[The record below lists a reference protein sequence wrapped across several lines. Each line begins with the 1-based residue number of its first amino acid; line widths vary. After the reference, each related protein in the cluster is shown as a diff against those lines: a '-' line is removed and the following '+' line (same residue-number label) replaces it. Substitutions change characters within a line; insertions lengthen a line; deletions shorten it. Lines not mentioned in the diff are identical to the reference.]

1 MKELINN
8 WREEKRSAY
17 LYRILA
23 AKESNNR
30 QVLFNELAKAA
41 EDQALVWQ
49 AAAEKEGLIVPKFY
63 KPDLRSRI
71 AAIMIKKLGP
81 RKIRMILAA
90 LKVRGM
96 SVYSTDD
103 IGHPMPKTLEDV
115 GRHHKGL
122 DKGGSLRAAV
132 FGINDG
138 LISNTG
144 LILGMI
150 GASASYHFLIIS
162 GISGL
167 LAGSFSMA
175 AGEFVSMRSQREM
188 FEYQIGLEKK
198 ELDLYPEEEAEE
210 LALIYAARGLPKE
223 DARKMAHALI
233 KDPDKAL
240 DALAKEELGLDPQQL
255 GSPIAAAV
263 SSFFSFALGA
273 LVPIFP
279 YLLHIKN
286 WSLLGVVVLTG
297 TALFIVGMLISLFTG
312 KSAWLSGLR
321 MLLIGAGTGL
331 ITFIIGHFLGVAV

>member
-1 MKELINN
+1 MNDLINN

-23 AKESNNR
+23 AKEKNNR
-30 QVLFNELAKAA
+30 QILFNELAKAA

-49 AAAEKEGLIVPKFY
+49 AAVEKAGFSVPKSY
-63 KPDLRSRI
+63 KPDLRSHI
-71 AAIMIKKLGP
+71 AALLIRKLGP

-103 IGHPMPKTLEDV
+103 IGHPMPKSLEDV

-132 FGINDG
+132 FGVNDG

-144 LILGMI
+144 LILGML
-150 GASASYHFLIIS
+150 GASANYHFLVIS

-175 AGEFVSMRSQREM
+175 AGEFVSMKSQREM
-188 FEYQIGLEKK
+188 FEYQIGLEKE
-198 ELDLYPEEEAEE
+198 ELDLYPQEEAEE
-210 LALIYAARGLPKE
+210 LALIYEARGLPKE

-233 KDPDKAL
+233 QNPDKAL

-273 LVPIFP
+273 MVPVFP
-279 YLLHIKN
+279 YLLNINN
-286 WSLLGVVVLTG
+286 WGLMGVVVLTG
-297 TALFIVGMLISLFTG
+297 IALLIVGMLISLFTG
-312 KSAWLSGLR
+312 KNAWLSGLR
-321 MLLIGAGTGL
+321 MLLIGAVTGFV
-331 ITFIIGHFLGVAV
+331 TYMIGHYIAVVV